1 MLWDINVNL
10 FNFINHTLQN
20 SFFDS
25 FMPIMT
31 HFGGFKFLFAFLLV
45 IIIYSYIK
53 NYQTIN
59 RIAVLALIS
68 LLLTDLVVVLLK
80 FSVCETRPFVALDN
94 VHLLISEDDPFS
106 FPSGHTASTF
116 SVVIIAVLNMK
127 ELLKKHYKIVNLI
140 LILFSVLIP
149 FSRVYVG
156 VHYPFDV
163 LAGFIIASNFAF
175 LINKYKDKIFGFMK
189 I

>member
-80 FSVCETRPFVALDN
+80 FSVCETRPFF
-94 VHLLISEDDPFS
+94 LLVKMIHFH
-106 FPSGHTASTF
+106 FHQAT
-116 SVVIIAVLNMK
+116 
-127 ELLKKHYKIVNLI
+127 LLQHFQL
-140 LILFSVLIP
+140 LLLQF
-149 FSRVYVG
+149 
-156 VHYPFDV
+156 
-163 LAGFIIASNFAF
+163 
-175 LINKYKDKIFGFMK
+175 
-189 I
+189 